1 MAEANQH
8 REAAEPAVYDE
19 ESRHGRAVL
28 DLVRHQRAPLL
39 VAVVDGA
46 ERLLAADILSQA
58 APGSLV

>member
-1 MAEANQH
+1 MTEANQH

-28 DLVRHQRAPLL
+28 VRHQRAPLL

-46 ERLLAADILSQA
+46 ERLLAADLLSQA